1 MSQKFENLNEL
12 GCIEELENRLNQIQG
27 ILVTLESAMESGDG
41 FITIQPIAK
50 HAVTAAMNM
59 AEECGELNQR
69 VFKLLPRKV

>member
-1 MSQKFENLNEL
+1 MSKFDNLNEL
-12 GCIEELENRLNQIQG
+12 GCIEEIESRLNQIQG
-27 ILVTLESAMESGDG
+27 ILITLESAMESEHG

-69 VFKLLPRKV
+69 VFKLLPREL